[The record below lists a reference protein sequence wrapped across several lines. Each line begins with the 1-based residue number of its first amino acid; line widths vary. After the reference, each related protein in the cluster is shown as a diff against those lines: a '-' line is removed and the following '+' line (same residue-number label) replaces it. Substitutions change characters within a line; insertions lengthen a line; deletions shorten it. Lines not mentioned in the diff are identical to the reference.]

1 MPPKPKTDV
10 QRDGDKRVIISGALD
25 IIMKH
30 GLEGLSMRKLGT
42 KVHMSS
48 ANIYNYFYNKDE
60 IYLHILIT
68 GFDLLYKNLSEAI
81 ADYKDPIERMEQ
93 CVRTFIQF
101 GVQYSSYYELMF
113 STKDPKSLDYVNSP
127 VEQLA
132 KSEKEDSLRSLT
144 LFNTLVKECLPSKTE
159 DNIFTCSARII
170 CELHGLLNLY
180 HSNVMKEIGANFD
193 AMTEDIVHHIVS
205 DFKMQL

>member
-10 QRDGDKRVIISGALD
+10 QRDGDKREIISGALD

-68 GFDLLYKNLSEAI
+68 GFDLLYENLSDAI
-81 ADYKDPIERMEQ
+81 ADYKDPLKRMEQ
-93 CVRTFIQF
+93 CVRTFIKF
-101 GVQYSSYYELMF
+101 GIDYGSYYELMF

-132 KSEKEDSLRSLT
+132 RSEKEDSLRSLV
-144 LFNTLVKECLPSKTE
+144 LFNSLVKECMPSKTE
-159 DNIFTCSARII
+159 GEIFTCAARII

-180 HSNVMKEIGANFD
+180 HSNVFKEIGADFED
-193 AMTEDIVHHIVS
+193 MTENIVLHIVA
-205 DFKMQL
+205 DLEIQL

>member
-1 MPPKPKTDV
+1 MPPKPKTDA
-10 QRDGDKRVIISGALD
+10 QRDADKRVIISGALD

-68 GFDLLYKNLSEAI
+68 GFDLLFKNLTEAI
-81 ADYKDPIERMEQ
+81 ADYSDPVDRIEQ
-93 CVRTFIQF
+93 CIRTFIRF

-144 LFNTLVKECLPSKTE
+144 LFNTLVKDCLPSKSETE
-159 DNIFTCSARII
+159 IFTCSARTI

-180 HSNVMKEIGANFD
+180 HSNVMKELEFNFD
-193 AMTEDIVHHIVS
+193 VMTEDIVHHIIS
-205 DFKMQL
+205 DFKLLA